1 MVCKK
6 GLTMAL
12 HRVNTLD
19 DRPRGERPTETASLT
34 TCPVCEGKM
43 NIVYERNNQTVSVC
57 ASCHTDVTAFGAW
70 TIARRALR
78 PGL

>member
-12 HRVNTLD
+12 HRVNPLN
-19 DRPRGERPTETASLT
+19 DRTAGEPRAETASVA
-34 TCPVCEGKM
+34 TCPVCESKM
-43 NIVYERNNQTVSVC
+43 HIVYERNNQTVSFC

-70 TIARRALR
+70 TIARRVRAAT
-78 PGL
+78 

>member
-1 MVCKK
+1 
-6 GLTMAL
+6 
-12 HRVNTLD
+12 
-19 DRPRGERPTETASLT
+19 
-34 TCPVCEGKM
+34 M